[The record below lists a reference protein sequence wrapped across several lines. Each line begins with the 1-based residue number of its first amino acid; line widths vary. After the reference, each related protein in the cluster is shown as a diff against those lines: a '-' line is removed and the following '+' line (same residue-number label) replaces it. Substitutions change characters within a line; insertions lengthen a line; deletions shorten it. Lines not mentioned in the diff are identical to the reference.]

1 LDKYWTISNPTSTDH
16 HHFASLCLA
25 LTRANQELC
34 NEAREQVETLLWKW
48 ETHQCDLLEVSL
60 ALVHEV
66 DLLWLPLWYNLLASL
81 ASMMGISVKLS
92 TSMYPFEAI

>member
-1 LDKYWTISNPTSTDH
+1 LYNPTSTDH
-16 HHFASLCLA
+16 QHFASLCLT